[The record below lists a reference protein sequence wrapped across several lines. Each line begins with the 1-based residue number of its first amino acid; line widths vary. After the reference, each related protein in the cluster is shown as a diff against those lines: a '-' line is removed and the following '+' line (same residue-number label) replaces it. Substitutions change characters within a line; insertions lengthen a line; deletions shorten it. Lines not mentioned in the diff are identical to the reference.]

1 MAELTSEG
9 YLDLSDAEKDSEI
22 SQFEAGLA
30 GIASGLIKVPEGV
43 ISLGAELIDLGL
55 DTNSAAQV
63 EQFFDD
69 INPFED
75 IAAEKAAGRITEALV
90 QVGIPGAIGFKTAT
104 KLADKALKAKKASNY
119 VNFKNPNL
127 IKAAGKASDLNRKA
141 KAKRF
146 AAGVTGGAAGEA
158 FVADVEKIG
167 TFGDLFGGPTQ
178 LDREEE
184 TSSDSADA
192 SRKLF
197 NRLKFGSESILVTP
211 FVYGAGK
218 AIKAAATRGKNIE
231 FSNSKLDRYFNKV
244 FSALRARG
252 AKPQQ
257 IFED

>member
-9 YLDLSDAEKDSEI
+9 YLDLSDAEKNSEI

-63 EQFFDD
+63 EQFFDK
-69 INPFED
+69 INPFEE
-75 IAAEKAAGRITEALV
+75 IAEEKAAGRITEALV

-104 KLADKALKAKKASNY
+104 KLANKALKAKKANNY

-141 KAKRF
+141 KFKRF

-211 FVYGAGK
+211 FVYGAG
-218 AIKAAATRGKNIE
+218 
-231 FSNSKLDRYFNKV
+231 S
-244 FSALRARG
+244 
-252 AKPQQ
+252 
-257 IFED
+257 